1 MKTNPLIFTLFLG
14 LAVGLPAFSQTTTTP
29 IAIPLEKG
37 SHFVGVSATGD
48 YSGGENGANGLQITA
63 QGGIFAA
70 KQLVTGVQLGY
81 NRHYESNAQPG
92 LVGTINEFDAERT
105 VNGFS
110 PELFARYYPFQ
121 SRFRPILQVSAGGLF
136 QSRDRTS
143 FSDVKSNDK
152 SSAFTAAA
160 GLGLGWFVAKRVSVE
175 LLYQIR
181 TQPPVVTRRSSELRL
196 GVSIFLK

>member
-1 MKTNPLIFTLFLG
+1 MKINSIIFTLFLCV
-14 LAVGLPAFSQTTTTP
+14 LVGLPAFSQTTTTP

-37 SHFVGVSATGD
+37 SRFVSLNAGGGYGGGD
-48 YSGGENGANGLQITA
+48 SELTILNLTA

-70 KQLVTGVQLGY
+70 KQLVTGVQLSY
-81 NRHYESNAQPG
+81 DRTYSSRTISSV
-92 LVGTINEFDAERT
+92 VGPINETDAERI

-121 SRFRPILQVSAGGLF
+121 SRFRPILQVSAGGVF
-136 QSRDRTS
+136 QSTDRMS
-143 FSDVKSNDK
+143 FAGLNTKEST
-152 SSAFTAAA
+152 SAFTAAA

-181 TQPPVVTRRSSELRL
+181 TQPPVLTRRSSELRL
-196 GVSIFLK
+196 GVSVFLK

>member
-1 MKTNPLIFTLFLG
+1 MKTNPIIFTMFLC
-14 LAVGLPAFSQTTTTP
+14 LTVGLPAFSQTTTTP

-37 SHFVGVSATGD
+37 SHFVGVNSTGG
-48 YSGGENGANGLQITA
+48 YSGGDNKITILNLTA
-63 QGGIFAA
+63 QGGIFVA
-70 KQLVTGVQLGY
+70 KRLVTGVQLSY
-81 NRHYESNAQPG
+81 DRYYQSNSRPG
-92 LVGTINEFDAERT
+92 LVGTINEFDAERI

-121 SRFRPILQVSAGGLF
+121 SRFRPILQVSAGGVF

-152 SSAFTAAA
+152 SSGFTAAA

-181 TQPPVVTRRSSELRL
+181 TQPPVITRRSSELRL
-196 GVSIFLK
+196 GVSVFLK

>member
-1 MKTNPLIFTLFLG
+1 MKTNHIIFALFLG
-14 LAVGLPAFSQTTTTP
+14 LTVGLPAYSQTATSP
-29 IAIPLEKG
+29 INVPLEKG
-37 SHFVGVSATGD
+37 SHFVGLNAGGG
-48 YSGGENGANGLQITA
+48 YSGGENNFTILNLTA

-70 KQLVTGVQLGY
+70 KQLITGVQLSY
-81 NRHYESNAQPG
+81 DRYYESFAQPG
-92 LVGTINEFDAERT
+92 SVGTINEFFAERR

-121 SRFRPILQVSAGGLF
+121 SRFRPILQVSAGGVF

-152 SSAFTAAA
+152 SSSFTAAA
-160 GLGLGWFVAKRVSVE
+160 ALGVGWFVAKRVSVE

-181 TQPPVVTRRSSELRL
+181 TQPPIITRGSSELRL
-196 GVSIFLK
+196 GVSVFLK